1 MTYNQLITTIQS
13 LLQSH
18 AMIKTAK
25 YITPKEWLLRDEQPV
40 YPIACFSINSGS
52 INKGREQVYNVQFF
66 FLDKSGKEAEFE
78 NYVIS
83 DQLQIASDIISLMR
97 GGRNNYTIDDNLSYN
112 GISDKYEDYLAG
124 IEVTI
129 NFTTQNEFTGCDTP
143 LV

>member
-1 MTYNQLITTIQS
+1 
-13 LLQSH
+13 
-18 AMIKTAK
+18 MIKTAK

-78 NYVIS
+78 NDVIS

-124 IEVTI
+124 VEFTANI
-129 NFTTQNEFTGCDTP
+129 TTQRAFDGCDAPT
-143 LV
+143 V